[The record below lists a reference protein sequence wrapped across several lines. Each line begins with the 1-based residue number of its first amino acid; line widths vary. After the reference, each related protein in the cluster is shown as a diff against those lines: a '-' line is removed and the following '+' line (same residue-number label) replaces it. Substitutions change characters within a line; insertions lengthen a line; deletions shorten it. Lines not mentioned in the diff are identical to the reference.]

1 MELAGK
7 FVYVPKE
14 EEIEEIYE
22 DEIIDGIAHC
32 AMEQAQVLIHQGST
46 IVIIEYL

>member
-1 MELAGK
+1 MELAAK
-7 FVYVPKE
+7 FVYAPTA

-32 AMEQAQVLIHQGST
+32 AMEQAQVRPYIHLHS
-46 IVIIEYL
+46 